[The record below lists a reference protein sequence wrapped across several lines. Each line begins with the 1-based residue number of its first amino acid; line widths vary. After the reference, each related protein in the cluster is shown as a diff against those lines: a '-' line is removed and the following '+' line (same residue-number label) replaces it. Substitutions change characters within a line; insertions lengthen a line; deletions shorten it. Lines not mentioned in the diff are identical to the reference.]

1 MGRKIAVIASG
12 FCPEVNR
19 NMQIRVTFEELH
31 LTGALNAQYKKM
43 GFLCAYCSEHGCTTC
58 GSTGS
63 DCPLFRAAK
72 NP

>member
-1 MGRKIAVIASG
+1 MGRKIALMASG

-31 LTGALNAQYKKM
+31 LTTTLNTQYKKM
-43 GFLCAYCSEHGCTTC
+43 GFHCEHRSEHGCTTC